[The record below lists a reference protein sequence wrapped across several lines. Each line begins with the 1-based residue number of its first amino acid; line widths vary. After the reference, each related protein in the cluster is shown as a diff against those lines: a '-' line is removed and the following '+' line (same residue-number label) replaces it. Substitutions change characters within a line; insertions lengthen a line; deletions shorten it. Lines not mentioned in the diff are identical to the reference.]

1 MAKPPGFEEWIKIAN
16 ETGKTREERERL
28 RADVYRRYGM
38 KPPSDRGGIA
48 GIWDR
53 NKAFIKPI
61 AQATAAYF
69 GGPMAGAGVGAAMG
83 GLDRPGKSGVGV
95 DVGGAVRGGIQ
106 GYGVGQLASQIPG
119 SAAKQA
125 AAQAAIAPPVPA
137 ASTEPVY
144 SSGFASAGRQ
154 AGEIGYT
161 PSSMTGAP
169 AAPAPV
175 AGTAPRLANVIP
187 STSIASDTMQQTS
200 QANPTILQSLL
211 AALQKPEVLGG
222 ALEAGGQVLGGY
234 MNRQAM
240 LEDTRLK
247 REQMRLEQERANR
260 LAQLLMPMAQAQGQM
275 VGAQYGRMG

>member
-69 GGPMAGAGVGAAMG
+69 GGPMAGAGVGAAME

-169 AAPAPV
+169 AAAAPV